1 MERSFGLAFTTLT
14 IFAPLAHASH
24 PHQAIQPE
32 GTARPLEFVATPRPS
47 GPMASPAS
55 SVSGGGRTSARSDLV
70 FARQVLPS
78 QPSGPALAAG
88 TGRALSRVIYLN
100 PDGVI
105 LYPGK
110 NDSSRDISS
119 VVAVPTLIEPWD
131 TDELTWA
138 LTAECVAEIY
148 APFDVVV
155 TDEDPG
161 DTPHIEAV
169 LGGSPG
175 DVGLPDNVAGV
186 SPFTSDCA
194 IIESSMVFA
203 FTDVLPDDPRTV
215 CEVISQEIAHSF
227 GLDHER
233 LPSDPMTYLDY
244 DGDRTFQDQ
253 SAACGE
259 FSDRRCGINGTSCRQ
274 RQNSVA
280 LLRQRLGPHGGGAIP
295 SEDDTS
301 DDNDPAEPNR
311 GLLGGCTAADGST
324 GSAMALA
331 LLLLRRRRR

>member
-1 MERSFGLAFTTLT
+1 M
-14 IFAPLAHASH
+14 
-24 PHQAIQPE
+24 
-32 GTARPLEFVATPRPS
+32 
-47 GPMASPAS
+47 
-55 SVSGGGRTSARSDLV
+55 
-70 FARQVLPS
+70 FARQVLP
-78 QPSGPALAAG
+78 AAATG
-88 TGRALSRVIYLN
+88 TGRALSRIIYLN
-100 PDGVI
+100 PNGVI

-110 NDSSRDISS
+110 NDSSRDVSS
-119 VVAVPTLIEPWD
+119 VIAEPTLIEAWD

-138 LTAECVAEIY
+138 LTAQCVAEIY

-169 LGGSPG
+169 LGGSPS

-203 FTDVLPDDPRTV
+203 FTDVLPDDPRTI

-253 SAACGE
+253 SVACGE
-259 FSDRRCGINGTSCRQ
+259 FSDRKCGINGTSCRQ
-274 RQNSVA
+274 RQNSVS
-280 LLRQRLGPHGGGAIP
+280 LLRQRLGPRGGGAIP
-295 SEDDTS
+295 SGDSTS
-301 DDNDPAEPNR
+301 DDSDPAEPDR
-311 GLLGGCTAADGST
+311 GLLGGCTAADGSS
-324 GSAMALA
+324 GCAMALA

>member
-1 MERSFGLAFTTLT
+1 
-14 IFAPLAHASH
+14 
-24 PHQAIQPE
+24 
-32 GTARPLEFVATPRPS
+32 
-47 GPMASPAS
+47 
-55 SVSGGGRTSARSDLV
+55 
-70 FARQVLPS
+70 
-78 QPSGPALAAG
+78 
-88 TGRALSRVIYLN
+88 
-100 PDGVI
+100 VI
-105 LYPGK
+105 LSPGK

-119 VVAVPTLIEPWD
+119 VVAEPTLIEAWD

-175 DVGLPDNVAGV
+175 DVGLADNVAGV

-253 SAACGE
+253 SVACGE
-259 FSDRRCGINGTSCRQ
+259 FSDRRCGINGTTCRQ

-280 LLRQRLGPHGGGAIP
+280 LLRQRLGPRGGGSLP
-295 SEDDTS
+295 SGDDS
-301 DDNDPAEPNR
+301 PEGDDPDSAAGPKS
-311 GLLGGCTAADGST
+311 GSGFLGGCTAADGST
-324 GSAMALA
+324 GCAMALA
-331 LLLLRRRRR
+331 LLVLRRRRR

>member
-1 MERSFGLAFTTLT
+1 M
-14 IFAPLAHASH
+14 
-24 PHQAIQPE
+24 
-32 GTARPLEFVATPRPS
+32 
-47 GPMASPAS
+47 
-55 SVSGGGRTSARSDLV
+55 RSDLV
-70 FARQVLPS
+70 FARQVLP
-78 QPSGPALAAG
+78 ATTAAATG
-88 TGRALSRVIYLN
+88 TGRAQSRIIYLN
-100 PDGVI
+100 PNGVI

-119 VVAVPTLIEPWD
+119 VVAEPTLIEAWD

-169 LGGSPG
+169 LGGAPG
-175 DVGLPDNVAGV
+175 DVGLADNVAGV

-203 FTDVLPDDPRTV
+203 FTDVLPDDPRTI

-233 LPSDPMTYLDY
+233 LASDPMTYLDY

-259 FSDRRCGINGTSCRQ
+259 FSDRKCGINGTACRQ

-280 LLRQRLGPHGGGAIP
+280 LLRQRLGPHGGSAIP
-295 SEDDTS
+295 SGDDTS
-301 DDNDPAEPNR
+301 DDNDPAEPDR
-311 GLLGGCTAADGST
+311 GLLGGCTAADGSS
-324 GSAMALA
+324 GCAMALA

>member
-1 MERSFGLAFTTLT
+1 VERSFGLAFTTLT

-32 GTARPLEFVATPRPS
+32 GTARPLEFVATSRPS
-47 GPMASPAS
+47 GAVGISP
-55 SVSGGGRTSARSDLV
+55 RSDLV

-78 QPSGPALAAG
+78 ESSGPAAATG
-88 TGRALSRVIYLN
+88 TGRAQSRIIYLN
-100 PDGVI
+100 PNGVI

-110 NDSSRDISS
+110 NDSSRDVSS
-119 VVAVPTLIEPWD
+119 VIAEPTLIEAWD

-138 LTAECVAEIY
+138 LTAQCVAEIY

-169 LGGSPG
+169 LGGSPS
-175 DVGLPDNVAGV
+175 DVGLADNVAGV

-203 FTDVLPDDPRTV
+203 FTNVLPDDPRTI

-259 FSDRRCGINGTSCRQ
+259 FSDRKCGINGTSCRQ

-295 SEDDTS
+295 SGDSTS
-301 DDNDPAEPNR
+301 DDNDPAEPDR